1 MVDRLQRDIQLL
13 LHHFA
18 PVNIFTMQN
27 LKETSLQNINKE
39 QATYMWFQLL
49 IETLLKLPHT
59 SQANR
64 ELIEECMERYC
75 NNDVEKRKI
84 EQFDAEHTN
93 ENVIQWYTRDCF
105 LYRLINRAFRTR
117 NIDTIFKYRYFIVN
131 LHQRLVEL
139 H

>member
-93 ENVIQWYTRDCF
+93 ENVIQ
-105 LYRLINRAFRTR
+105 
-117 NIDTIFKYRYFIVN
+117 
-131 LHQRLVEL
+131 
-139 H
+139 